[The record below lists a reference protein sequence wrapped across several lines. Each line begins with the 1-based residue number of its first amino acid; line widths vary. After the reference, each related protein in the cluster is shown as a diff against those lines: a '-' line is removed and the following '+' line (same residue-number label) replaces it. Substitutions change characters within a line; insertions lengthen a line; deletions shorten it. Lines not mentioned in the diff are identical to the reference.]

1 MICLYKILFQLL
13 NVNIKC
19 IFRRYTYNKLSEIFH
34 WSFLFLAG
42 TGRVFGKNVIIQYKK
57 KEKQWVNK
65 VDDVQILWSNVAH
78 TTNMQLHKAKFP
90 IIDIIITNRTVIT
103 ATVTADLFVTMYLY
117 YMSH

>member
-57 KEKQWVNK
+57 RK
-65 VDDVQILWSNVAH
+65 
-78 TTNMQLHKAKFP
+78 
-90 IIDIIITNRTVIT
+90 
-103 ATVTADLFVTMYLY
+103 TM
-117 YMSH
+117 SQ